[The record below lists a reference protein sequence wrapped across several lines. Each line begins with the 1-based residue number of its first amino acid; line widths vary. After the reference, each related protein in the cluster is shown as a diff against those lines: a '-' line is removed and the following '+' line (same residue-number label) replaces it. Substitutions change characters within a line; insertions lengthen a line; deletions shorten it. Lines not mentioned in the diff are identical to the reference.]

1 VLCCLQGLRESG
13 ACASI
18 ERFVVGKNKLMN
30 GRIVAELVA
39 LSPNLNV
46 LDISWNQ
53 YDPEAAVRGFTGI
66 HLFFHGSRVQLKTD
80 LCAAGV
86 RGSRT
91 GWCRTFEDAHCTFQC
106 V

>member
-39 LSPNLNV
+39 LSPNLKV

-53 YDPEAAVRGFTGI
+53 YDPEAAVR
-66 HLFFHGSRVQLKTD
+66 SRVQLKTD